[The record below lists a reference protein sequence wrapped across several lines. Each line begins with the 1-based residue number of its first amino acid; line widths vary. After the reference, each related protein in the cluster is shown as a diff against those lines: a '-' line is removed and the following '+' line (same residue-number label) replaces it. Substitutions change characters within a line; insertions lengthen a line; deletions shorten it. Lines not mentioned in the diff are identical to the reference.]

1 MDFLDLLG
9 AWCFGLSLIFTVPQ
23 AVRVI
28 RRNTVEGISVTSQ
41 LQGVAG
47 SILWIVYGLV
57 SGAQVVAAANVVTL
71 VGIGVVVYKQVAMKV
86 ITARFAIGIE
96 IAVCVLALATWSIS
110 ESVLG
115 VVTVVIGSTGII
127 PQAVRAARTSHLVG
141 VSVMTFAIITTMTVS
156 WGTYGLLIDD
166 VYVAAPNIIIGP
178 CALFIALRAVQSHR
192 RYGNSTTA
200 EAVPAR

>member
-1 MDFLDLLG
+1 MDFQDLLG
-9 AWCFGLSLIFTVPQ
+9 AWCFGLSLIFTIPQ

-28 RRNTVEGISVTSQ
+28 RRDTVEGISVTSQ

-57 SGAQVVAAANVVTL
+57 SGSPVVAAANVVTL
-71 VGIGVVVYKQVAMKV
+71 VGIGIVVYKQVDMNV
-86 ITARFAIGIE
+86 ITMRFAIGIE
-96 IAVCVLALATWSIS
+96 LAVCVLAFVTWSIS

-141 VSVMTFAIITTMTVS
+141 VSVMTFLIITTMTIS
-156 WGTYGLLIDD
+156 WGTYGLLIGDP
-166 VYVAAPNIIIGP
+166 YVAAPNIIIGP
-178 CALFIALRAVQSHR
+178 CALFIAVRAIQSHR
-192 RYGNSTTA
+192 RYGSSTTA
-200 EAVPAR
+200 EATPAR

>member
-1 MDFLDLLG
+1 MDFQDLLG
-9 AWCFGLSLIFTVPQ
+9 AWCFGLSLIFTIPQ

-28 RRNTVEGISVTSQ
+28 RRDTVEGISVTSQ

-57 SGAQVVAAANVVTL
+57 SGSPVVAAANVVTL
-71 VGIGVVVYKQVAMKV
+71 VGIGIVVYKQVDMKV
-86 ITARFAIGIE
+86 ITMRFAIGIE
-96 IAVCVLALATWSIS
+96 LAVCVLAFATWSIS

-141 VSVMTFAIITTMTVS
+141 VSVMTFMIITTMTIS
-156 WGTYGLLIDD
+156 WGTYGLLIGDP
-166 VYVAAPNIIIGP
+166 YVAAPNIIIGP
-178 CALFIALRAVQSHR
+178 CALFTAIRAIQSHR
-192 RYGNSTTA
+192 RYGSSTIA
-200 EAVPAR
+200 EATPAR